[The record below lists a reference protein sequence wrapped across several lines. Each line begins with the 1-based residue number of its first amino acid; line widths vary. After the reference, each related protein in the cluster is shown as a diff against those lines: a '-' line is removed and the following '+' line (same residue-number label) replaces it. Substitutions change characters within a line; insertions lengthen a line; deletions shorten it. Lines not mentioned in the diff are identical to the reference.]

1 MEETEDFTTEVTEL
15 TENNFWVFSPLTPL
29 ALWWHTLLP
38 LPTPFT
44 LQPRDLDQLGCHSF
58 DVFLHRELREDVF
71 ERGGGHELPQPGRRV
86 VGHDAAGTQ
95 DDDSRAELFD
105 RLELVRTVED
115 DSPVSRERPHD
126 RPQHQR
132 RADVETRH
140 RLVQDDQPR
149 VVDASRREQDLLP
162 HALREGGQRGVIVDV
177 QSEQMQE
184 AIDFLLQGARGH
196 AP

>member
-15 TENNFWVFSPLTPL
+15 TENNFLVFSPLTPL

-86 VGHDAAGTQ
+86 VGHDAAGAQ
-95 DDDSRAELFD
+95 DDDARAELFD

-115 DSPVSRERPHD
+115 DATARSTSAVPTSRPDTGSSRMIS
-126 RPQHQR
+126 RGLWM
-132 RADVETRH
+132 RAAE
-140 RLVQDDQPR
+140 
-149 VVDASRREQDLLP
+149 SRIFCRMPFEKEDSV
-162 HALREGGQRGVIVDV
+162 AW
-177 QSEQMQE
+177 
-184 AIDFLLQGARGH
+184 
-196 AP
+196 